1 MVIKI
6 KFIVIV
12 VLKFFLFL
20 WKDSVKYY
28 FLVFK
33 NLEFDFYDLLNEN
46 CLDGGEI

>member
-6 KFIVIV
+6 IFIVIV
-12 VLKFFLFL
+12 ILQFFLFL
-20 WKDSVKYY
+20 CKNSVKYY
-28 FLVFK
+28 ILVFK